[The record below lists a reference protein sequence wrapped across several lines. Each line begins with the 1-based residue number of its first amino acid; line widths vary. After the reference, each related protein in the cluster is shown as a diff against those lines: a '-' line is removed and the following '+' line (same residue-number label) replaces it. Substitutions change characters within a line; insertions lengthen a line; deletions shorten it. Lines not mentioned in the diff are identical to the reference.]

1 MAQKQL
7 KILILL
13 NIEPTL
19 KSILIY
25 QKISGNK
32 YFKKIDDY
40 SETAFYK
47 QFETRKKILNNLIE
61 HIDRNIK
68 VTKDYIKNYLPY
80 NIYYNLIELHTENVP
95 IKKCLKL
102 KDEEVKDLEY
112 LYDASFDF
120 TFELSIKKRIVTVNW
135 NHCFLYLGYLIS
147 AIVSIFSDEYAER
160 ISDYITE
167 KLNNIVNERLVD
179 VNEDFSL
186 IGKIKNMIS
195 SMFNEREEV
204 ENDTNIQNPN
214 QDDNENDINNK
225 NNKRSPENISKLC
238 FIELKEKT
246 LKIMKEN
253 IIKIFNQKIK
263 DIKEELNF
271 LVFIDCLFKEKT
283 WNNIIIDIILKS
295 FDTREMLLQKD
306 EIIKLFNKE
315 SQYEKAIEK
324 LTSEID
330 KALKNIA
337 SEIKSE
343 FVKEG
348 YEKNKVKRLEHI
360 IIRKRF
366 GDIDYKTAVKIVES
380 ILYQNILD
388 KDGKFNKD
396 LFIKNEDKAK
406 DKAKDKTKDKAKDK
420 TKENKE
426 EKKKIFIQYVNIFY
440 ETPMPKKFEKIKTIE
455 DFTLKNNFK
464 PNFEHDLILQ
474 DVQKLYFTKN
484 YSDIDKRIFLDFT
497 NGIKDIIKEIYELST
512 NEIISDKFDSFIKA
526 IYEKI
531 KTYLEEEILPNILM
545 AKSKMKKKKLN
556 KEEQRIVNLINESS
570 REKAFDFMKYKN
582 FGQVMD

>member
-1 MAQKQL
+1 MKTYDQLINARDRKEKEMLDEIDLEELLLKDELFKEYIDCLKKYPELKRESGFNTRQEIDERWSFFLKKNFHGKINEEKIRKNFEEFKNEIKRIMRLPRYKRFNNDFLRITDAFIKDDDEEKLPFQEIIEFLSFENCDQCFYFAASYLKAYVEWQLFKDNFLNDYNDKSGHCKEMINHFEMAQKQL

-40 SETAFYK
+40 SKTAFYK

-68 VTKDYIKNYLPY
+68 VTKDYIRNYLPY

-283 WNNIIIDIILKS
+283 WNNIIIDIILNS

-330 KALKNIA
+330 KAL
-337 SEIKSE
+337 
-343 FVKEG
+343 
-348 YEKNKVKRLEHI
+348 I
-360 IIRKRF
+360 I
-366 GDIDYKTAVKIVES
+366 
-380 ILYQNILD
+380 L
-388 KDGKFNKD
+388 
-396 LFIKNEDKAK
+396 
-406 DKAKDKTKDKAKDK
+406 
-420 TKENKE
+420 
-426 EKKKIFIQYVNIFY
+426 
-440 ETPMPKKFEKIKTIE
+440 
-455 DFTLKNNFK
+455 
-464 PNFEHDLILQ
+464 LQ
-474 DVQKLYFTKN
+474 K
-484 YSDIDKRIFLDFT
+484 
-497 NGIKDIIKEIYELST
+497 
-512 NEIISDKFDSFIKA
+512 
-526 IYEKI
+526 
-531 KTYLEEEILPNILM
+531 
-545 AKSKMKKKKLN
+545 
-556 KEEQRIVNLINESS
+556 
-570 REKAFDFMKYKN
+570 
-582 FGQVMD
+582 

>member
-1 MAQKQL
+1 M
-7 KILILL
+7 
-13 NIEPTL
+13 
-19 KSILIY
+19 
-25 QKISGNK
+25 
-32 YFKKIDDY
+32 
-40 SETAFYK
+40 
-47 QFETRKKILNNLIE
+47 
-61 HIDRNIK
+61 
-68 VTKDYIKNYLPY
+68 TKDYIKNYLPY

-283 WNNIIIDIILKS
+283 WNNIIIDIILNS

-315 SQYEKAIEK
+315 SQYEKP
-324 LTSEID
+324 
-330 KALKNIA
+330 LK
-337 SEIKSE
+337 S
-343 FVKEG
+343 
-348 YEKNKVKRLEHI
+348 L
-360 IIRKRF
+360 
-366 GDIDYKTAVKIVES
+366 
-380 ILYQNILD
+380 
-388 KDGKFNKD
+388 
-396 LFIKNEDKAK
+396 
-406 DKAKDKTKDKAKDK
+406 
-420 TKENKE
+420 
-426 EKKKIFIQYVNIFY
+426 
-440 ETPMPKKFEKIKTIE
+440 
-455 DFTLKNNFK
+455 
-464 PNFEHDLILQ
+464 LQ
-474 DVQKLYFTKN
+474 K
-484 YSDIDKRIFLDFT
+484 
-497 NGIKDIIKEIYELST
+497 
-512 NEIISDKFDSFIKA
+512 
-526 IYEKI
+526 
-531 KTYLEEEILPNILM
+531 
-545 AKSKMKKKKLN
+545 
-556 KEEQRIVNLINESS
+556 
-570 REKAFDFMKYKN
+570 
-582 FGQVMD
+582 